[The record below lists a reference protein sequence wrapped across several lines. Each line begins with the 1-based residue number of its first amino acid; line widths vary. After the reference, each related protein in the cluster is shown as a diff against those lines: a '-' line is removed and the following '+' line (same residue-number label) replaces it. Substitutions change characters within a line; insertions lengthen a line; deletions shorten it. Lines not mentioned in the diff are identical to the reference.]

1 MTAPRKIEYFKDQL
15 RESPMGRQVLSLLTQ
30 HSQEVMY
37 LITKNR
43 PTMVAW
49 QRLQG
54 PKFVRSFVDSGFEED
69 TSFLR
74 ETDGISLEQLLLQ
87 MAEVLQDNGSMELK
101 QTIGTYTHKVI
112 GIARESTSLRQL
124 IHRINNTPIMEM
136 NG

>member
-1 MTAPRKIEYFKDQL
+1 MTQPRKIEYFRDQL
-15 RESPMGRQVLSLLTQ
+15 NESPQGRQVLALVRQ
-30 HSQEVMY
+30 HSSEVMY

-69 TSFLR
+69 TPFIR
-74 ETDGISLEQLLLQ
+74 EVDGIHMEQLLLQ

-101 QTIGTYTHKVI
+101 QTIGSYTHKVI
-112 GIARESTSLRQL
+112 GIARETTSLRQL
-124 IHRINNTPIMEM
+124 IQRINNTPILEI

>member
-1 MTAPRKIEYFKDQL
+1 
-15 RESPMGRQVLSLLTQ
+15 MGRQVLSLLTQ